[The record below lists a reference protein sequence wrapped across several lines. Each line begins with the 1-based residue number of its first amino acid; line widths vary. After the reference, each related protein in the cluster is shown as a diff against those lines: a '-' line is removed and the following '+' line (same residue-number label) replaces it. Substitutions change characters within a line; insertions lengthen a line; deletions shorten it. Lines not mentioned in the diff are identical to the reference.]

1 LSENGSAV
9 VAVAGRQKKKNK
21 ELLMG
26 TSENLFHDKLKLI
39 LFDQETS
46 FWRLSELGRMF
57 RFCVL
62 PEGFGCSGDI

>member
-1 LSENGSAV
+1 
-9 VAVAGRQKKKNK
+9 
-21 ELLMG
+21 MG